1 MSVEHQHFPQFF
13 ITAEGECPYLPGRRE
28 RKIFTHLVGLEAA
41 ELNDMLTRTGFRRSQ
56 NIAYRPACE
65 GCHACTSVRIPV
77 RHFRPDRTQRRII
90 RRNADLR
97 AELAP
102 ARVNLELYHLFRRY
116 ITARHGDGSMAEMTI
131 MDFTAM
137 VEESFVDTRLIT
149 YRRRIDTEEGPAG
162 ELLACCLT
170 DIHDDGL
177 SMVYSFYHP
186 ALPRRSLGSYMI
198 LEHIHRASLM
208 GLEHVYLG
216 YWVPGSP
223 KMGYKERFLP
233 QERLVGEQWLL
244 VDREQARHQDAG

>member
-1 MSVEHQHFPQFF
+1 MSIERQHFPQFF
-13 ITAEGECPYLPGRRE
+13 ITAEGECPYLPNRRE

-41 ELNDMLTRTGFRRSQ
+41 DLNDVLTRTGFRRSQ

-65 GCHACTSVRIPV
+65 GCASCISVRIPV
-77 RHFRPDRTQRRII
+77 RMFRPNRTQRRII
-90 RRNADLR
+90 RRNADLA
-97 AELAP
+97 AEMIP
-102 ARVNLELYHLFRRY
+102 ARVSVELYQLFRRY
-116 ITARHGDGSMAEMTI
+116 ITSRHGDGSMAGMT
-131 MDFTAM
+131 MLDFTAM

-149 YRRRIDTEEGPAG
+149 YRRRIDTAEGPAG

-186 ALPRRSLGSYMI
+186 ELPRRSLGSYMI
-198 LEHIHRASLM
+198 LEHVHRARLM
-208 GLEHVYLG
+208 GLDYVYLG

-233 QERLVGEQWLL
+233 QERLIDEHWLL
-244 VDREQARHQDAG
+244 VDKEVAGKAG